1 MQEAAWAALFD
12 WDGVIIDSAK
22 AHEISWEQLAAE
34 TGLSLPPD
42 HFLRGFGKRNE
53 VIFPEILQWSEDPAQ
68 IKSWSQRK
76 EVLYREVVKAEGV
89 KVLPGVRAYLQNL
102 LDAGIPAVVGT
113 STQRENVELIF
124 EIMDLRHFFYGVVSS
139 EDVSYGK
146 PDPEVFLKAAVLA
159 GLPPEKCVVFEDAPY
174 GIEAAKAG
182 NIFAI
187 GVLTT
192 HSQEE
197 LPGADRWVSRL
208 DELPMD
214 GCFPIMANEA
224 F

>member
-1 MQEAAWAALFD
+1 MHQAAWAALFD

-22 AHEISWEQLAAE
+22 AHETSWEQLAVE
-34 TGLSLPPD
+34 TGRPLPAD

-68 IKSWSQRK
+68 IKIWSRRK
-76 EVLYREVVKAEGV
+76 EALYRDVVKAEGV
-89 KVLPGVRAYLQNL
+89 QVLPGVRDYLQSL

-113 STQRENVELIF
+113 STQRDNVELIF
-124 EIMDLRHFFYGVVSS
+124 DIMDLRKFFSGVVSS
-139 EDVSYGK
+139 EDVRYGK
-146 PDPEVFLKAAVLA
+146 PDPEVFLKAAHIA

-182 NIFAI
+182 NIYAI

-192 HSQEE
+192 HSQAG
-197 LPGADRWVSRL
+197 LPTADRWVTRL

-214 GCFPIMANEA
+214 GSFPIIL
-224 F
+224 